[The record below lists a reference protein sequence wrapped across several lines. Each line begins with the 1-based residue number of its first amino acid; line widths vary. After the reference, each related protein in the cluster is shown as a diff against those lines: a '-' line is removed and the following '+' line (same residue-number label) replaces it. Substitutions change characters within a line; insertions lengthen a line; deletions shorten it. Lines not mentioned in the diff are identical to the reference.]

1 MCVQAAPT
9 PNLSLVLAGP
19 TEDALPDQIRKLT
32 DAALEQSASLS
43 LPTDDSAGTTINA
56 EGDAGGKGALLTLG
70 LAHTKS
76 GLGQAAVAPT
86 PSNTAG

>member
-1 MCVQAAPT
+1 MQGAPA

-19 TEDALPDQIRKLT
+19 NEDALPDQIRKLT

-43 LPTDDSAGTTINA
+43 LPTDDSAGTTING
-56 EGDAGGKGALLTLG
+56 EGDAAAKGSLLTLG
-70 LAHTKS
+70 LAHTKP
-76 GLGQAAVAPT
+76 GFAPAPATRT